1 MTGSLQTKNNI
12 FQMVFS
18 YKDVHG
24 DWRQRSESTGLTV
37 KGNKRRAQEM
47 LATRLAE
54 LEKQSVVALT
64 SNKLSFLDF
73 MRMWVSDVIPLEVRP
88 NTLSQYRRVVEAY
101 ICKYAPFQGVILQS
115 LTPALLQS
123 YFNEHGKYLSPNTL
137 RKHKANIHKCLDY
150 AVRLEL
156 LPYNP
161 ADRVVLPKKKK
172 FTGAQVLTP
181 GQLQEL
187 CKLFKG
193 DELETAVQITVTY
206 GLRRS
211 EVCGLRWDAVDF
223 DANVIHV
230 RHTAVL
236 CDGEVLYTDNTKTAS
251 SRRRLPLTASMRAY
265 LLKVKA
271 AQEATR
277 LLCGKSYD
285 NSGYVCVW
293 EDGRP
298 FSPDFITHHFMR
310 KLKSSDL
317 PQIRFHDL
325 RHSTVNTLRKG
336 GCDAKDI
343 QSWLGHS
350 DVSTTLGVYG
360 HLLDGDM
367 SRMGAVIDTALA
379 G

>member
-1 MTGSLQTKNNI
+1 M
-12 FQMVFS
+12 
-18 YKDVHG
+18 
-24 DWRQRSESTGLTV
+24 
-37 KGNKRRAQEM
+37 
-47 LATRLAE
+47 
-54 LEKQSVVALT
+54 
-64 SNKLSFLDF
+64 
-73 MRMWVSDVIPLEVRP
+73 
-88 NTLSQYRRVVEAY
+88 
-101 ICKYAPFQGVILQS
+101 
-115 LTPALLQS
+115 QS
-123 YFNEHGKYLSPNTL
+123 YFIEYEKRLSPNTL

-156 LPYNP
+156 LPHNP
-161 ADRVVLPKKKK
+161 ADRVILPKKKR

-271 AQEATR
+271 AQDATR

-310 KLKSSDL
+310 KLQSSDL